1 MLSNFSKK
9 MLHTPCYCGNPASF
23 SECCQR
29 FISGKEFPETPEQLM
44 RSRYSAYAAGEID
57 YLIDST
63 HPSTRKLY
71 SRTEMARW
79 MRSNKWL
86 KLEIIKSDGAL
97 VEFKAHFVEGLKSPE
112 IHHER
117 STFQKENGRWYFL
130 DGIDPNY

>member
-1 MLSNFSKK
+1 MPSNFSKK
-9 MLHTPCYCGNPASF
+9 MLHTPCYCGNPTSF

-29 FISGKEFPETPEQLM
+29 FISVKEFPETPEQLM

-63 HPSTRKLY
+63 HPSTRTLY
-71 SRTEMARW
+71 SPTEIERW
-79 MRSNKWL
+79 MLSNKWL
-86 KLEIIKSDGAL
+86 KLEIIKSDGAM
-97 VEFKAHFVEGLKSPE
+97 VEFKAHFVEGLKSSE

-130 DGIDPNY
+130 DGIHPNH

>member
-1 MLSNFSKK
+1 MSN
-9 MLHTPCYCGNPASF
+9 TPCFCGNQITYSH
-23 SECCQR
+23 CCQK

-44 RSRYSAYAAGEID
+44 RSRYSAYATGEID
-57 YLIDST
+57 YLIEST

-71 SRTEMARW
+71 SPDEIVAW
-79 MRSNKWL
+79 MHANKWV
-86 KLEIIKSDGAL
+86 KLEIIRSFDAT

-117 STFQKENGRWYFL
+117 STFKEENGRWYFL

>member
-1 MLSNFSKK
+1 MYPNFYVKMSNS
-9 MLHTPCYCGNPASF
+9 PCFCGNPETF
-23 SECCQR
+23 SECCQQ
-29 FISGKEFPETPEQLM
+29 FISSKKFPETPEQLM
-44 RSRYSAYAAGEID
+44 RSRYSAYATGEID

-71 SRTEMARW
+71 SRTEIARW
-79 MRSNKWL
+79 MLSNKWL
-86 KLEIIKSDGAL
+86 KLEIIKSVDTL
-97 VEFKAHFVEGLKSPE
+97 VEFKAHFEEGLKSPE